1 VANVGGTFYAFAGTC
16 AHEGCSL
23 AEGELEE
30 TTVTCPCHGSK
41 FDVTNGAVVNGP
53 AQDPVETYETREEDG
68 NLKIE
73 A

>member
-1 VANVGGTFYAFAGTC
+1 M
-16 AHEGCSL
+16 HCSH
-23 AEGELEE
+23 A
-30 TTVTCPCHGSK
+30 CRCHGSK
-41 FDVTNGAVVNGP
+41 FDVTNRAVVNGP